1 MQMRTA
7 VTAALLLFA
16 TSLLRASAGERRH
29 VDSRGNVYYSDLA
42 QVWRIAPDGT
52 KSVVVPNVHTHELYL
67 DARDNLFGE
76 HLWYEGDVT
85 KKWGHYVWRR
95 DAGGRVGK
103 VVPDSEG
110 FLRNYSFVRDRA
122 GNMYFADPNG
132 KTIVKRT
139 PAGRNEVLARGGFR
153 DIRWMSVLPDGTLDF
168 TDAGDV
174 VRITPDRRL
183 TRIAHGLAKGTV
195 LRPHVPDRHAIQGIW
210 HDRNGTIYLADS
222 AHGQVKRV
230 TAAGKVS
237 VVAESVP
244 PWAPCGGAFAPNGDL
259 LVLEYS
265 VTNQVRV
272 RRVRMH

>member
-1 MQMRTA
+1 MQMRILATVA
-7 VTAALLLFA
+7 VFLFA
-16 TSLLRASAGERRH
+16 TSLFAHPPVS
-29 VDSRGNVYYSDLA
+29 VVIDSRGNVYYSDLE
-42 QVWRIAPDGT
+42 QVLRIAPDGT
-52 KSVVVPNVHTHELYL
+52 KTVAVPNVHTHELYV

-76 HLWYEGDVT
+76 HLWYEGDAT

-95 DAGGRVGK
+95 DAGGRVAK
-103 VVPDSEG
+103 VIPNREG
-110 FLRNYSFVRDRA
+110 FPRDYSFVRDRA
-122 GNMYFADPNG
+122 GNMYFADPVG

-139 PAGRNEVLARGGFR
+139 PAGKNEVLARGGFR
-153 DIRWMSVLPDGTLDF
+153 DVRWMSVLPDGTLDF

-183 TRIAHGLAKGTV
+183 TRIAHGLAKSTV

-210 HDRNGTIYLADS
+210 HDRNGAIHLADS

-237 VVAESVP
+237 VVAESIP
-244 PWAPCGGAFAPNGDL
+244 PWSPCGGAFAPNGDL